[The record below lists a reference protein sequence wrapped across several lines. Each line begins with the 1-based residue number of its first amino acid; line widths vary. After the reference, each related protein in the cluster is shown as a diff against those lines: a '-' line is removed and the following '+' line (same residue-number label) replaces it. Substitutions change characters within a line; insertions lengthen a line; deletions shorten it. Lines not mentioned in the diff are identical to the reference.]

1 MDSRTP
7 QREVLDGI
15 TRAEKRILSKAGID
29 VLMTNT
35 SFRQPCVVDTAP
47 SLLQNP
53 QRKVWFARDALSQ
66 EDAQSKP
73 PAIEQLTTSK
83 GTIRNAIG
91 NVYPDFLRTSMNAD
105 TDNTDSYDKVRRI
118 IFDQAIQYNVT
129 KLEQKHVNFTDIVD
143 INDNHALE
151 NKVTE
156 DLAARFGEGDIFRL
170 FMLSMI
176 IINSIII
183 GLQTDENFVDMLNVT
198 LLLLVIMFIWA
209 VIGVTLFGTSIPSAY
224 GDLQS
229 RGGLS
234 ESRARTE
241 EEHQGAQV
249 HKRRAGQK
257 QDTPQVTQKH
267 AFRREHCV
275 EKPNTVRD
283 PVAPPL
289 TQDFDKISKAKV
301 ENYFLLLD
309 IIEQNLHEAIELKKR
324 LREIQFE
331 LRLMNANFNE
341 DEVVDE
347 NEAEEINKLDDEGDA
362 LSRWIKSQ

>member
-1 MDSRTP
+1 MEEFFFVERVPAMFTLF
-7 QREVLDGI
+7 VMI
-15 TRAEKRILSKAGID
+15 TQIGWVETFDELEAQGQ
-29 VLMTNT
+29 
-35 SFRQPCVVDTAP
+35 FTAAA
-47 SLLQNP
+47 
-53 QRKVWFARDALSQ
+53 VYY
-66 EDAQSKP
+66 
-73 PAIEQLTTSK
+73 TT
-83 GTIRNAIG
+83 
-91 NVYPDFLRTSMNAD
+91 F
-105 TDNTDSYDKVRRI
+105 
-118 IFDQAIQYNVT
+118 
-129 KLEQKHVNFTDIVD
+129 
-143 INDNHALE
+143 
-151 NKVTE
+151 
-156 DLAARFGEGDIFRL
+156 
-170 FMLSMI
+170 MI
-176 IINSIII
+176 IGVFIFVKIIVAVVVS
-183 GLQTDENFVDMLNVT
+183 N
-198 LLLLVIMFIWA
+198 LVGDDSA
-209 VIGVTLFGTSIPSAY
+209 HATPSANANANAKKKRNNLTCLILALI
-224 GDLQS
+224 G
-229 RGGLS
+229 GGLS

-275 EKPNTVRD
+275 EKPNT
-283 PVAPPL
+283 
-289 TQDFDKISKAKV
+289 AKV

>member
-183 GLQTDENFVDMLNVT
+183 GLQTDENFVRC
-198 LLLLVIMFIWA
+198 IA
-209 VIGVTLFGTSIPSAY
+209 
-224 GDLQS
+224 
-229 RGGLS
+229 S
-234 ESRARTE
+234 E
-241 EEHQGAQV
+241 
-249 HKRRAGQK
+249 
-257 QDTPQVTQKH
+257 
-267 AFRREHCV
+267 
-275 EKPNTVRD
+275 
-283 PVAPPL
+283 
-289 TQDFDKISKAKV
+289 
-301 ENYFLLLD
+301 
-309 IIEQNLHEAIELKKR
+309 
-324 LREIQFE
+324 
-331 LRLMNANFNE
+331 
-341 DEVVDE
+341 
-347 NEAEEINKLDDEGDA
+347 
-362 LSRWIKSQ
+362 